1 VLHTCC
7 GEFCGCRILRVQK
20 VSIKRNLK
28 IFQQLSF
35 IEERAIPISG
45 LLSGKRPVILIQYF
59 KVYREEKL
67 AYDLVSHT

>member
-1 VLHTCC
+1 MSISINKKSRR
-7 GEFCGCRILRVQK
+7 RILRVQK

-28 IFQQLSF
+28 VFQQLSF
-35 IEERAIPISG
+35 IEETAIPISG
-45 LLSGKRPVILIQYF
+45 FLSGKRPVTLIQYF